1 MQRKLSTTI
10 GQKWWPFSQ
19 RPPCN
24 IITYF
29 QIQLFISFFLFLL
42 FPLLSLFLEKH
53 RKVVAELFWLLLHKI
68 EMNKIDQQFSNALPK
83 TMKCEK
89 RKKANKLKKIWILN
103 TCKIHCAMLLFKKAA
118 VVVPPLKLLGLMW
131 SESCCRQSSHTL
143 IASTSSSKSFL
154 FSS

>member
-29 QIQLFISFFLFLL
+29 QIQLFISFFYFYFFTFILVFG
-42 FPLLSLFLEKH
+42 KH

-68 EMNKIDQQFSNALPK
+68 EMDKNDQQFFYTLPK